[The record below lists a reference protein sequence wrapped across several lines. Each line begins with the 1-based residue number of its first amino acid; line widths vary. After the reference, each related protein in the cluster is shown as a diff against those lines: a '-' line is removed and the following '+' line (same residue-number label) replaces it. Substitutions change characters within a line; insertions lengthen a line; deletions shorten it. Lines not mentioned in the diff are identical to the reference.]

1 MTSPTTTSEMVSP
14 LSPPPEDEISSS
26 SPPPPPPSSTQETT
40 NHTNENIQLS
50 QQPQQQVNI
59 NSNSN
64 SNDSSSNSSGNRL
77 SKLFKRRHS
86 SDVANSIQ
94 NFLHLRHNNN
104 SNNSSN
110 NSNSDVLISPTEGEK
125 TEFPLVDNDND
136 NSNNNNLNDTP
147 LTPPSQSQIND
158 IDSHSHS
165 HNKRHDKDKKD
176 KDNNS
181 NVDPC
186 DRLSFHVGI
195 SENKNLKFRPTMEDV
210 HTYVSNF
217 GERLDWGYFAIFD
230 GHAGKQA
237 AKWCGSNLHNILV
250 EKVLK
255 EDNIDLRINLNNS
268 FIQADKMMDS
278 QLGSRSSGCTAAVAV
293 LRWEEEIDDSSKS
306 INQGTTTKITTPTT
320 ATTTTTANTNTT
332 INTKDTPFDFI
343 PTNKHKRML
352 YTANVGDTRLILCR
366 KGKAIRLS
374 YDHKSIDKKEQ
385 QRIVKAGGI
394 MLKSRVNGV
403 LAVTRSLGD
412 NYMKNLVIGSPYTTA
427 TALTKDD
434 SFLII
439 ACDGL
444 WDVCSDQNAVDLIKD
459 IDDPKKASS
468 ILCNYAISKS
478 TTDNVTVMVVKFDT
492 EVFKYKKLNNSSSLS
507 SVPMIDTDTIGTT
520 SLNSQKDNNSSNKS
534 MNSNP
539 NSIDSKSSENNNTNN
554 NENKNEDASNRTK
567 FNQWNNNNN
576 SNSISNLQNSTIS
589 EKIDKSLV
597 NSIELHS
604 QNSITEPT
612 VI

>member
-1 MTSPTTTSEMVSP
+1 MVSPNTSEMVSP

-26 SPPPPPPSSTQETT
+26 PPSSSTLAAQ
-40 NHTNENIQLS
+40 TNENTQIS
-50 QQPQQQVNI
+50 EI
-59 NSNSN
+59 NGSSS
-64 SNDSSSNSSGNRL
+64 SNDASNESSNNSSGNRL

-104 SNNSSN
+104 SNSINSN
-110 NSNSDVLISPTEGEK
+110 NDILISPTEGEK
-125 TEFPLVDNDND
+125 TEFPLVEHIKYDNNDNNNN
-136 NSNNNNLNDTP
+136 NSNNVDLNDTP
-147 LTPPSQSQIND
+147 LTPPSQSQIHD
-158 IDSHSHS
+158 INSQSQ
-165 HNKRHDKDKKD
+165 NKIHDKDE
-176 KDNNS
+176 KDNNF
-181 NVDPC
+181 DPC

-268 FIQADKMMDS
+268 FIEADKMMDS
-278 QLGSRSSGCTAAVAV
+278 QLGSRSSGCTAGVAV
-293 LRWEEEIDDSSKS
+293 LRWEEEIDESSKS
-306 INQGTTTKITTPTT
+306 INQGTTTKATT
-320 ATTTTTANTNTT
+320 ATTTTAKTASTTTATNSNTSVNA
-332 INTKDTPFDFI
+332 KDTPFDFI

-366 KGKAIRLS
+366 RGKAIRLS

-492 EVFKYKKLNNSSSLS
+492 EVFNYKKSNNLS
-507 SVPMIDTDTIGTT
+507 SINSVLMMDTDTIGTT
-520 SLNSQKDNNSSNKS
+520 ILNSQKDNNSSNKS

-539 NSIDSKSSENNNTNN
+539 NSIDSKLNEDNNNNTQ
-554 NENKNEDASNRTK
+554 DASNRTK
-567 FNQWNNNNN
+567 FNQWTNNNNG
-576 SNSISNLQNSTIS
+576 NSISDLQNSAIS

-597 NSIELHS
+597 NSIGLNS
-604 QNSITEPT
+604 QHSITEAA
-612 VI
+612 V